1 LRTLQI
7 GWLPFIPTMAAKDD
21 SDSEASS
28 SSSST
33 SSTSSTSA
41 SSSSDDSS
49 VQANHSKVQTADDAD
64 GTTYET
70 TKTNEI
76 PAGDTNNDRTGQGDD
91 AFKAFLSRIP
101 QTFDD
106 VSIKRIVEEKFGEN
120 CVVDVSILYER
131 LDDDGEAR
139 GRESNHDDAEN
150 NTKQRGKK
158 SMEQRHRGFAFVTF
172 STLEQCQRAI
182 EEGTVRGSAKPT
194 SKRRHTLYIRPVV
207 RDEEN
212 DVEVSTSNEHDVEGG
227 NKNICFL
234 WKKFR
239 CPYGDDC
246 KFSHEG
252 EGGCAN
258 HDAEG
263 KSKAEDGSAKSSG
276 QKCFAFKK
284 RGKCKLGDKCPFSH
298 DLERSKSTATDGEP
312 SKQQRQ
318 TVSKNGDIDARQASD
333 RSQKDCINWKN
344 KGKCRKGDKCPFRHD
359 KSIREKILSKKNKTG
374 TSSIEEQEPKKNKRK
389 REEKNRQSLSIR
401 VFGLNYSTTEEDVRE
416 FFQECGIITEIT
428 FPTFE
433 DSGRSK
439 GYCGIL
445 FASPKAVQKAVGKN
459 GTELH
464 GRWLSVQEGKM
475 FLRKWEEAENER
487 KAGGD
492 QNGGGGDVDGKVGEF
507 GQKVKK
513 RKRHGFK
520 E

>member
-1 LRTLQI
+1 
-7 GWLPFIPTMAAKDD
+7 MAAKDD

-41 SSSSDDSS
+41 SSTSDESSEE
-49 VQANHSKVQTADDAD
+49 ATHAKVQSADEAD
-64 GTTYET
+64 GTTHET
-70 TKTNEI
+70 NTTNEI
-76 PAGDTNNDRTGQGDD
+76 PAGDSHNDRTGNGDD

-106 VSIKRIVEEKFGEN
+106 ESIKRILEEKFGEN
-120 CVVDVSILYER
+120 CVVNVSILYEKS
-131 LDDDGEAR
+131 DEGGAR
-139 GRESNHDDAEN
+139 GQESNHDDAEN
-150 NTKQRGKK
+150 KTKQRDDGKK
-158 SMEQRHRGFAFVTF
+158 LPEQRHRGFAFVTF
-172 STLEQCQRAI
+172 STLEQRQRAI

-212 DVEVSTSNEHDVEGG
+212 YMEVSTSNEHDVMVVGG

-246 KFSHEG
+246 KFAHEG

-258 HDAEG
+258 HDAER
-263 KSKAEDGSAKSSG
+263 KSKAEDGSTKSSG

-298 DLERSKSTATDGEP
+298 DLERSKTTATDGEP
-312 SKQQRQ
+312 SNQQRQ
-318 TVSKNGDIDARQASD
+318 TVSKNSDVDAGQASD
-333 RSQKDCINWKN
+333 KSQKDCINWKN

-359 KSIREKILSKKNKTG
+359 ESIREKILSKKNKTG
-374 TSSIEEQEPKKNKRK
+374 TSSTEEQESKKHKRK
-389 REEKNRQSLSIR
+389 REDKNRQSLSIR
-401 VFGLNYSTTEEDVRE
+401 VFGLNYSTTEDDVRE
-416 FFQECGIITEIT
+416 FFQECGTITEIT

-445 FASPKAVQKAVGKN
+445 FASPKAVTKAVGKN
-459 GTELH
+459 GAELH

-492 QNGGGGDVDGKVGEF
+492 QKGGGGDVDQKDLVGEF

-513 RKRHGFK
+513 RKRHGFMQ
-520 E
+520 